1 MRYTDMTDIQRIY
14 EDTVYTLVNHTPYL
28 SLSPFDKPPV
38 WAWVPLKLYLI
49 FAFDN
54 TYYYYLG
61 TDKYEI
67 PKYL

>member
-1 MRYTDMTDIQRIY
+1 MNDIQRIY
-14 EDTVYTLVNHTPYL
+14 EDTIHALVYHPVWVSRY
-28 SLSPFDKPPV
+28 PFDEPV
-38 WAWVPLKLYLI
+38 WVCTSFKLYLI

>member
-1 MRYTDMTDIQRIY
+1 MTDLQQIY
-14 EDTVYTLVNHTPYL
+14 EDTVHAIVNHPVSVSRY
-28 SLSPFDKPPV
+28 PFDKPV
-38 WAWVPLKLYLI
+38 WVCTSLKLSLI

>member
-1 MRYTDMTDIQRIY
+1 MRYTDMNDIQRIY
-14 EDTVYTLVNHTPYL
+14 GDTVYALVNHPSYL
-28 SLSPFDKPPV
+28 SLAHDRPI
-38 WAWVPLKLYLI
+38 WAWPPLNISLV

>member
-1 MRYTDMTDIQRIY
+1 MSNLQRIY
-14 EDTVYTLVNHTPYL
+14 EDTVHALVNHTTYL
-28 SLSPFDKPPV
+28 SLAHDRPV
-38 WAWVPLKLYLI
+38 WAWAPLNISLI

>member
-1 MRYTDMTDIQRIY
+1 MTDLQRIY
-14 EDTVYTLVNHTPYL
+14 EDTVHALVNHPVYV

-38 WAWVPLKLYLI
+38 WAWVLLKLSLI

-54 TYYYYLG
+54 TYYYYLE

>member
-1 MRYTDMTDIQRIY
+1 MRYTDMTDLQRIY
-14 EDTVYTLVNHTPYL
+14 EDTVYTLINHTPYL

-38 WAWVPLKLYLI
+38 HAWAPLKLSLV

>member
-1 MRYTDMTDIQRIY
+1 MIDLQRIY
-14 EDTVYTLVNHTPYL
+14 EDTVHTLVYHPVSVSRY
-28 SLSPFDKPPV
+28 PFDKPV
-38 WAWVPLKLYLI
+38 WVCTPLKLSLV